1 MLDPPTPR
9 STRPDRTA
17 ILDARIDIDDAPRS
31 IYTLHCDPR
40 PHKRT
45 SAYLSPACSA
55 VTLEPHPAA
64 PFQRWD
70 FEPLPRSQGP
80 PHQTAANAITPNPQI
95 KMQVRGTS
103 AQLHPRP
110 TTTPPSL
117 ARCLRLAP
125 PPLDLSTPHS
135 SPRLSTHHPEK
146 DRKKD
151 GTHINHQHLL
161 LLDAECLRH
170 PNHARYCING
180 IV

>member
-31 IYTLHCDPR
+31 IYALHCDPR

-55 VTLEPHPAA
+55 VTLEPYPAA

-80 PHQTAANAITPNPQI
+80 PHQTAANTITSNPQI

-103 AQLHPRP
+103 AQLHPVPPPHHRRLHDASAWHHHLWTSRPRTPRPSSPP
-110 TTTPPSL
+110 TT
-117 ARCLRLAP
+117 
-125 PPLDLSTPHS
+125 
-135 SPRLSTHHPEK
+135 
-146 DRKKD
+146 RKKIERKMALTSTISISCSWTLNVSVIQIMRACAGD
-151 GTHINHQHLL
+151 VL
-161 LLDAECLRH
+161 
-170 PNHARYCING
+170 
-180 IV
+180 